1 MSDTITIKKGSV
13 IVTLDKMD
21 FIQVDETADG
31 LVFNFKGGLHLHLTD
46 DNMPSETKQKVK
58 IAADTFQKA
67 SITFDLMNY
76 AKPALV
82 EAL

>member
-1 MSDTITIKKGSV
+1 MSPTITIKKGSV
-13 IVTLDKMD
+13 VVTLDKMD

-31 LVFNFKGGLHLHLTD
+31 IVFNFRGGLHLHLSD

-58 IAADTFQKA
+58 LAADTFQKV
-67 SITFDLMNY
+67 SITFDLANY